1 MKKKKLL
8 WLCLSLLLLAGCSSD
23 NDSITINNRNILGY
37 WEMATSG
44 YWMCTTNTTTIDVRR
59 GLLFTP
65 EGEIKSWAISSPI
78 SSNNYQLTDNEQYS
92 EVPWGVFWFED
103 DGTLEIQNRPKN
115 SEPYPDELYYKV
127 MSLTKDRLVIRT
139 FGGFFGTP
147 LEEGTDITYKKLI
160 NLTNNIEQ

>member
-8 WLCLSLLLLAGCSSD
+8 WLCLLLPLLTGCSSD

-37 WEMATSG
+37 WEIATSG
-44 YWMCTTNTTTIDVRR
+44 YWMCTTNTTAIDVRR
-59 GLLFTP
+59 GLLFTA
-65 EGEIKSWAISSPI
+65 EGEIKSWEISPQI
-78 SSNNYQLTDNEQYS
+78 SFDNSQPSDNGQYS
-92 EVPWGVFWFED
+92 EVPWGTFWFED

-127 MSLTKDRLVIRT
+127 ISLTGDRLVIRT

-147 LEEGTDITYKKLI
+147 LEKGTDVVYKKTDKP
-160 NLTNNIEQ
+160 NK